1 MANSINLVNGRFVIC
16 GETDAGVLFP
26 LAGMSE
32 NKGQA
37 IQNRDKKTFLH
48 PEDSE
53 SLESHTQDG

>member
-1 MANSINLVNGRFVIC
+1 MANSINVVNGRFVIC
-16 GETDAGVLFP
+16 GETDAGTLFP
-26 LAGMSE
+26 LAE